1 MISKLV
7 RVLFFILL
15 VFFLLNI
22 YNNTKYADIEEQAW
36 CKESYEILFRLYD
49 GQLKD
54 QLTQEEIDL
63 IGFILNTYFESY
75 EILIGEEWNS
85 GVVIWQIFMVNGPDD
100 ISRSLA
106 SEAIKMYNQT
116 YDRSY
121 ELGSNKLESDI
132 ADTFLMQKYILEYM
146 SKTKSL
152 ELCKVWYDLS
162 N

>member
-1 MISKLV
+1 
-7 RVLFFILL
+7 
-15 VFFLLNI
+15 
-22 YNNTKYADIEEQAW
+22 
-36 CKESYEILFRLYD
+36 
-49 GQLKD
+49 
-54 QLTQEEIDL
+54 
-63 IGFILNTYFESY
+63 
-75 EILIGEEWNS
+75 
-85 GVVIWQIFMVNGPDD
+85 
-100 ISRSLA
+100 
-106 SEAIKMYNQT
+106 MYNQT